1 MCDDFLYNDLLDE
14 TGYGGFFLHVQVP
27 VEWRLSDFLFWT
39 WDRTTMFRA
48 RVVIE
53 IICGFWVTILEECDL
68 IHFDIQF

>member
-1 MCDDFLYNDLLDE
+1 MISWMKQAMAA
-14 TGYGGFFLHVQVP
+14 FFLHVP
-27 VEWRLSDFLFWT
+27 VEWRLSAFLIWT

-68 IHFDIQF
+68 IHFDIL